1 MLRNFE
7 LMSQVFGL
15 VMFTFISAG
24 AFAQTPHQIQERQQA
39 EERALQRDAAARDQ
53 QQHEAQVEQMRAIDR
68 QQAEEQREQSAR
80 AAQAQAVAAQEQL
93 YILQQQALQKQ
104 RAERESQD
112 GNQGSAAQSPAGAPA
127 GQVNQSSPQQP
138 QPSDAPRWS
147 FRNMSNEEKAGI
159 AGLGVVLVALAFAA
173 GIIPARFTPR
183 WLGRLGFRHE

>member
-1 MLRNFE
+1 MLRNYE
-7 LMSQVFGL
+7 LTRPAFGL
-15 VMFTFISAG
+15 AVFTFLATG

-39 EERALQRDAAARDQ
+39 EERALQRESAARDQ

-112 GNQGSAAQSPAGAPA
+112 GNQGSAAQYPPGAPA
-127 GQVNQSSPQQP
+127 GQVNQSSQEGP

-147 FRNMSNEEKAGI
+147 FRNMTNKEKAGI

-183 WLGRLGFRHE
+183 WLGRLGLRHE